1 LKVKSHIPQK
11 QKKKMPRHCRNCGEE
26 GHEIRTCNDEGLKE
40 ERNEFYKKIHR
51 RVPIEE
57 ILENAKSIALEKMR
71 LITYKTEKGKVSK
84 ISSLKESE
92 DTYYEKLENYI
103 KKEYE
108 IQEEG
113 LKKKIIL
120 KTMIIRMHY
129 QLPLVNPNAMY
140 HSYIRILSTN
150 AQRVEEVRR
159 LISRDG
165 YPSEEVYLHRE
176 VEEPGT
182 WENMIEADAES
193 LNMFMATNSFNRE
206 LYAIYP
212 SYEMMT
218 RWLGFLLVIQ
228 EEYRSITRTNHT
240 HPIVVYNFIKRLQT
254 ENETIECPI
263 CMENIS
269 TPEISEVNCG
279 HKFCRSCIRQT
290 INRNAKDKRC
300 GCPMCRTPIEKI
312 VRKFIKND

>member
-1 LKVKSHIPQK
+1 MV
-11 QKKKMPRHCRNCGEE
+11 RHCRNCGEE

-40 ERNEFYKKIHR
+40 ERKEFYKKIQR
-51 RVPIEE
+51 REAIPR
-57 ILENAKSIALEKMR
+57 ILELAKSIALEKMR

-84 ISSLKESE
+84 INTLKETE

-108 IQEEG
+108 SQEEG

-120 KTMIIRMHY
+120 KTMIIRRHY
-129 QLPLVNPNAMY
+129 QVPLVNISTMY

-150 AQRVEEVRR
+150 AHRVEELRR
-159 LISRDG
+159 LISREG
-165 YPSEEVYLHRE
+165 YPSEEVHLHRE

-182 WENMIEADAES
+182 WENMIEGDTES
-193 LNMFMATNSFNRE
+193 LNMFTATNSFNRE

-228 EEYRSITRTNHT
+228 EEYRSITRTNHA
-240 HPIVVYNFIKRLQT
+240 HPIAYNFIKRLQT

-279 HKFCRSCIRQT
+279 HKFCRNCIRQT
-290 INRNAKDKRC
+290 INKHPKDKRC
-300 GCPMCRTPIEKI
+300 GCPMCRSPIEKI
-312 VRKFIKND
+312 VRKYINND

>member
-1 LKVKSHIPQK
+1 
-11 QKKKMPRHCRNCGEE
+11 MPRHCRNCGVE
-26 GHEIRTCNDEGLKE
+26 GHEIRTCNDPNLQE
-40 ERNEFYKKIHR
+40 ERKEFFKKIQR

-108 IQEEG
+108 IQEEA

-120 KTMIIRMHY
+120 KTMIIRRHY
-129 QLPLVNPNAMY
+129 HAPLVNISAMY
-140 HSYIRILSTN
+140 HSYIRILSTS
-150 AQRVEEVRR
+150 RHRLEEVRR

-165 YPSEEVYLHRE
+165 YPSEEVHLHRGIDD
-176 VEEPGT
+176 PTT
-182 WENMIEADAES
+182 WENMIETDTES
-193 LNMFMATNSFNRE
+193 LNMFTATNSFNRE

-212 SYEMMT
+212 TYEMMT
-218 RWLGFLLVIQ
+218 RWLGFLIVIQ
-228 EEYRSITRTNHT
+228 EEYRAITRTNHA
-240 HPIVVYNFIKRLQT
+240 HPVAYNFIKRLQT
-254 ENETIECPI
+254 ESETIDCPI
-263 CMENIS
+263 CMENIT

-290 INRNAKDKRC
+290 INGHAKDKRC

-312 VRKFIKND
+312 IRKFIKND